1 MACFGGATV
10 VVVVITMG
18 GGGGEAGTGCADAG
32 IRASWSMTNGAVDGK
47 RSTVASS
54 TIASASSPNT
64 VTTSHARRRS
74 QIGAPSSACRE
85 G

>member
-10 VVVVITMG
+10 VVVVITRG
-18 GGGGEAGTGCADAG
+18 GAAGTGCVDAG
-32 IRASWSMTNGAVDGK
+32 TRASWSMTNGDVDGE
-47 RSTVASS
+47 RNTVASN

-64 VTTSHARRRS
+64 LTTSHARRRS